1 MADVQRI
8 NGNAYSWSSIVIKL
22 DGQRFFGITS
32 ITFNDKLEVGYGYG
46 QGRHFAP
53 LSRTGGKYSCDESK
67 IVMRTSSFADF
78 QEYLKTRSPD
88 GISIGF
94 PEWTVDSQWVEPN
107 QLALSPM
114 QAVLSRCRLT
124 GVNQSQEQSTD
135 ETTVELAVSVM
146 YIVRNGAT
154 LFDASRGFP
163 G

>member
-1 MADVQRI
+1 MADIQRI

-22 DGQRFFGITS
+22 DGQRFYGITS
-32 ITFNDKLEVGYGYG
+32 INFNDKLEVGYGYG

-53 LSRTGGKYSCDESK
+53 LARTGGKYSCDETK
-67 IVMRTSSFADF
+67 IIMRTSSFADF
-78 QEYLKTRSPD
+78 LAYLKTKSPD
-88 GISIGF
+88 GTSYGF
-94 PEWTVDSQWVEPN
+94 AEWTVDAQWVESD

-114 QAVLSRCRLT
+114 HSILNRCRLT

-135 ETTVELAVSVM
+135 ETTTELAVSTM

-154 LFDASRGFP
+154 LFDSSRGFP